1 MPRAAV
7 AQLDDLRV
15 MRSPAH
21 RFGGCGRFCTPE
33 AEKSG
38 LRACFRGVWTS
49 GKNASETRA
58 APDLRFLEKREDRGW
73 TACTES
79 GAVDEPG
86 VHSPRFR
93 ARGPEN
99 AHGRARKRARR
110 PENARGGARIAP
122 RGLPRRAE
130 QPPDPAHGGARAALG
145 APVPSRTVPPTPRTE
160 APGSQPSQF
169 LASVNLVK
177 GWGCLAASCGTWGN
191 RYTSHL
197 CKH

>member
-1 MPRAAV
+1 
-7 AQLDDLRV
+7 

-33 AEKSG
+33 AEKTG
-38 LRACFRGVWTS
+38 PRARFRGAWTP

-58 APDLRFLEKREDRGW
+58 APDLRFLEKTEDRDR

-86 VHSPRFR
+86 VHSPRFC

-99 AHGRARKRARR
+99 VHGRV
-110 PENARGGARIAP
+110 RIAP
-122 RGLPRRAE
+122 RGLPLRSRRGPKTRAE
-130 QPPDPAHGGARAALG
+130 GPGSRRGSFTALG

-160 APGSQPSQF
+160 GSGSRPSQF